1 MGTPNY
7 CFLVHVQLQLFLHY
21 FINARA
27 ANYITGQCTVNGI
40 LLFGYIW
47 QFQNGLLFIVSPS
60 TSMYGRETG
69 PSGWQTDENSCL
81 VSSLPMGLNPILNL
95 SILTMYEWW
104 IKRWKSVLSSNVAWS
119 KSLQFNSP
127 AALKLIDGFPADI
140 PSTATIQIGCFMP
153 TNNVKRWIV
162 EEKRCIVLV
171 LRWICGAEHKWR
183 RKMMRTGRSWR
194 WSMQSSSNSERNIQN
209 GCTNLCLLAKHKTTL
224 FCDKKLCSSRYCA
237 SSTSKLT
244 GYPNPSSWKL
254 WWSTTNPADHLVS
267 YSF

>member
-1 MGTPNY
+1 
-7 CFLVHVQLQLFLHY
+7 
-21 FINARA
+21 
-27 ANYITGQCTVNGI
+27 
-40 LLFGYIW
+40 
-47 QFQNGLLFIVSPS
+47 
-60 TSMYGRETG
+60 
-69 PSGWQTDENSCL
+69 
-81 VSSLPMGLNPILNL
+81 MGLNPILNL

-171 LRWICGAEHKWR
+171 LRWICGAEHKRR

-194 WSMQSSSNSERNIQN
+194 WDNQQLREKHPKMDAPNYVRWLSIKVHCSVTKSYVPQNTVLHQLASNWLSKPIITKAVMIHHKSRWSLGQLQLL
-209 GCTNLCLLAKHKTTL
+209 NL
-224 FCDKKLCSSRYCA
+224 
-237 SSTSKLT
+237 
-244 GYPNPSSWKL
+244 NVVV
-254 WWSTTNPADHLVS
+254 LVRLVLEQL
-267 YSF
+267 